1 MAQNLHC
8 TCRLPP
14 DLNYFSFS
22 FINNTV
28 GVWGAR
34 FPHAFSLMADTGWQ
48 LRERWFS
55 VHNNHP

>member
-1 MAQNLHC
+1 MGMSLHF

-28 GVWGAR
+28 GVWGGHCLSR
-34 FPHAFSLMADTGWQ
+34 IQFNG
-48 LRERWFS
+48 
-55 VHNNHP
+55 